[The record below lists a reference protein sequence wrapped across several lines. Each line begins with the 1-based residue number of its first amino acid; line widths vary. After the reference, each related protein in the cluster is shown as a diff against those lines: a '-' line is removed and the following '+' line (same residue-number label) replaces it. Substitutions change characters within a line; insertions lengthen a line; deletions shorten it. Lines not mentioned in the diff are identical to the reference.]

1 MSNPAQQNRFKV
13 MIDNLPI
20 GSFTKCDGLKAT
32 YAVKT
37 YEEGGQNNFVHH
49 LPGRLSYENITLVR
63 NVSEESLALAGWFA
77 SFQAAVKRSTG
88 RITVMD
94 ATGAEVVT
102 WNLMGVFPVS
112 WSAAGVD
119 AAGNGVLLETLVI
132 AHEGFFDMS
141 MAANVL

>member
-1 MSNPAQQNRFKV
+1 MTNPAQQNRFKV
-13 MIDNLPI
+13 MIDNCPI
-20 GSFTKCDGLKAT
+20 GVFAKCDGLKAT

-37 YEEGGQNNFVHH
+37 YEEGGQNNFVHQ

-63 NVSEESLALAGWFA
+63 GVSEESLALAGWFA

-94 ATGAEVVT
+94 ATGSEVVT
-102 WNLMGVFPVS
+102 WNLMGVVPVS
-112 WSAAGVD
+112 WSAAGID

-132 AHEGFFDMS
+132 AHEGFFDLS
-141 MAANVL
+141 MASNVM

>member
-1 MSNPAQQNRFKV
+1 MKS
-13 MIDNLPI
+13 
-20 GSFTKCDGLKAT
+20 
-32 YAVKT
+32 
-37 YEEGGQNNFVHH
+37 YEEGGQNNFVHQ

-94 ATGAEVVT
+94 VAGSEVVT

-112 WSAAGVD
+112 WSADGVD
-119 AAGNGVLLETLVI
+119 SSGNGVLLETLVI
-132 AHEGFFDMS
+132 AHEGFFDLS

>member
-1 MSNPAQQNRFKV
+1 MANPAQQNRFKV

-20 GSFTKCDGLKAT
+20 GAFSKCSGLKAT

-37 YEEGGQNNFVHH
+37 YEEGGQNNFVHQ

-88 RITVMD
+88 RVTVMD
-94 ATGAEVVT
+94 AAGSEVVT

-112 WSAAGVD
+112 WSADGVD
-119 AAGNGVLLETLVI
+119 ASGNGVLLETLVI
-132 AHEGFFDMS
+132 AHEGFFDLS

>member
-1 MSNPAQQNRFKV
+1 MANPAQQNRFKV
-13 MIDNLPI
+13 MIDNCPI
-20 GSFTKCDGLKAT
+20 GTFAKCDGLKAT
-32 YAVKT
+32 YAVKS
-37 YEEGGQNNFVHH
+37 YEEGGQNNFVHQ

-63 NVSEESLALAGWFA
+63 TVSEESLGLAGWFA

-94 ATGAEVVT
+94 AAGAEVVT
-102 WNLMGVFPVS
+102 WNLMGVVPVS

-119 AAGNGVLLETLVI
+119 ASGNGVLQETLVI
-132 AHEGFFDMS
+132 AHEGFFDMT

>member
-1 MSNPAQQNRFKV
+1 MANPAQQNRFKV

-20 GSFTKCDGLKAT
+20 GVFAKCDGLKAT

-37 YEEGGQNNFVHH
+37 YEEGGQNNFVHK

-63 NVSEESLALAGWFA
+63 GVSEESLALAGWFA

-94 ATGAEVVT
+94 ATGSEVVT
-102 WNLMGVFPVS
+102 WNLMGVVPVS
-112 WSAAGVD
+112 WSAAGID

-132 AHEGFFDMS
+132 AHEGFFDLS
-141 MAANVL
+141 MASNVM

>member
-1 MSNPAQQNRFKV
+1 MANPAQQNRFKV

-37 YEEGGQNNFVHH
+37 YEEGGQNNFVHQ

-94 ATGAEVVT
+94 VTGAEVVT

-112 WSAAGVD
+112 WSADGVD
-119 AAGNGVLLETLVI
+119 ASGNGVLLETLVI

>member
-1 MSNPAQQNRFKV
+1 MTNPAQQNRFKV

-20 GSFTKCDGLKAT
+20 GEFSKCSGLKAT
-32 YAVKT
+32 FAVKT

-63 NVSEESLALAGWFA
+63 NVSEESVALAGWFA

-94 ATGAEVVT
+94 VTGAEVVT

-112 WSAAGVD
+112 WSADGAD
-119 AAGNGVLLETLVI
+119 AAGNGVLNETLVI
-132 AHEGFFDMS
+132 AHEGFFDLT
-141 MAANVL
+141 MAANVM